1 MGLAS
6 GLQSQLGFINETT
19 VGTFATPTK
28 FVEFTSEDL
37 RLEIDRIESKG
48 LRAGRTTLHRWAA
61 GVQRVVGGF
70 EMELVPQGA
79 ALLWKHALGACVTAG
94 AGPYTHTCTPTS
106 ALDALGLTIQVN
118 KPDISGTNRVFSY
131 LGCQI
136 TDWEIS
142 AAVNEYAMAKFGIFG
157 MAEDTGQSL
166 ASASFP
172 ATYTP
177 FTFAH
182 GTVTVAGSAHDV
194 KSFTLS
200 GDNGLA
206 TNRHR
211 IRATTPTYPKI
222 SLSESLRSFTGTLV
236 TDFVDLTDYGR
247 FTGATETALVLTF
260 NAGASAIMTITM
272 NVRYD
277 GDTPTVG
284 GAELLEQSLPFKAVH
299 ATADSSAI
307 TVVVTNGDSAP

>member
-6 GLQSQLGFINETT
+6 GLQSQIGIKAEGT
-19 VGTFATPTK
+19 VGTYSAPDHF
-28 FVEFTSEDL
+28 FEFTSEDL
-37 RLEIDRIESKG
+37 RLEIERIESKG
-48 LRAGRTTLHRWAA
+48 LRAGRVTLHRWAA
-61 GVQRVVGGF
+61 GVQRVTGGF
-70 EMELVPQGA
+70 EMELAPQGC
-79 ALLWKHALGACVTAG
+79 ALLWKHALGAVSTSG
-94 AGPYTHTCTPTS
+94 AGPYTHTITPTVG
-106 ALDALGLTIQVN
+106 LDALGLTIQVN

-157 MAEDTGQSL
+157 QHEDTSQSL

-194 KSFTLS
+194 KSFTLA
-200 GDNGLA
+200 GDNGLL
-206 TNRHR
+206 TNRHQ
-211 IRATTPTYPKI
+211 IRATNPSRPKI
-222 SLSESLRSFTGTLV
+222 SLSESLRSFTGSLV

-247 FTGATETALVLTF
+247 FTAGTESALVLTF
-260 NAGASAIMTITM
+260 NAGASAQMTITM

-277 GDTPTVG
+277 GETPTVG
-284 GAELLEQSLPFKAVH
+284 GAEILEQSLPFKAVH
-299 ATADSSAI
+299 STADASAI
-307 TVVVTNGDSAP
+307 TVVIVNGDSAP

>member
-6 GLQSQLGFINETT
+6 GLQSQLGFINEST

-28 FVEFTSEDL
+28 FVEFVSEDL
-37 RLEIDRIESKG
+37 RLEIERIESKG

-79 ALLWKHALGACVTAG
+79 ALLWKHALGAVSTSG
-94 AGPYTHTCTPTS
+94 AGPYVHTITPTVG
-106 ALDALGLTIQVN
+106 LDALGLTIQIN

-157 MAEDTGQSL
+157 MHEDTAQSL

-182 GTVTVAGSAHDV
+182 GSVTVAGSAHDV
-194 KSFTLS
+194 KSFTLA

-206 TNRHR
+206 TNRHQ
-211 IRATTPTYPKI
+211 IRATTPSRPKI

-236 TDFVDLTDYGR
+236 TDFIDLTDYGR
-247 FTGATETALVLTF
+247 FTGGTETALVLTF

-277 GDTPTVG
+277 GETPTVG
-284 GAELLEQSLPFKAVH
+284 GAEILEQSLPFKAVSSS
-299 ATADSSAI
+299 ADASAI
-307 TVVVTNGDSAP
+307 TVVITNGDSSP